1 VSVLQCVA
9 ACCSVLIY
17 RANFSNTGPAGRQE
31 CLAIL
36 FKSVATYFS
45 LLQRAAVCCSLLQCV
60 DLPCQSQLCW
70 ACWTTNMHVGLF
82 CVYVYL
88 LYVCSGLVRGYVG
101 LFGVYVGLFFVYV
114 GLFCVY
120 VGLLCV
126 HVGLFC
132 ASAERCNP
140 LQHTLDTVT
149 HCTTLQHTAPHCN
162 TLHHIATPCNTLQH
176 IADSVGCTQAPALI
190 SFCRIAMKTCSPLLR
205 SVNSSSRVSSHLSEW
220 RFISFNSCSRA
231 RRGYTAWAHPIFLL
245 PLSLSSVLYMR
256 SGSVSC
262 DNQTRVGKVC
272 WMASR
277 RVGYPVVVA

>member
-36 FKSVATYFS
+36 LQSVATYFS

-101 LFGVYVGLFFVYV
+101 LFGVYVGLFCVYV

-126 HVGLFC
+126 HVGGSFV
-132 ASAERCNP
+132 RVQN
-140 LQHTLDTVT
+140 
-149 HCTTLQHTAPHCN
+149 TATHCN
-162 TLHHIATPCNTLQH
+162 TLYTL
-176 IADSVGCTQAPALI
+176 
-190 SFCRIAMKTCSPLLR
+190 
-205 SVNSSSRVSSHLSEW
+205 
-220 RFISFNSCSRA
+220 
-231 RRGYTAWAHPIFLL
+231 
-245 PLSLSSVLYMR
+245 
-256 SGSVSC
+256 
-262 DNQTRVGKVC
+262 
-272 WMASR
+272 
-277 RVGYPVVVA
+277 